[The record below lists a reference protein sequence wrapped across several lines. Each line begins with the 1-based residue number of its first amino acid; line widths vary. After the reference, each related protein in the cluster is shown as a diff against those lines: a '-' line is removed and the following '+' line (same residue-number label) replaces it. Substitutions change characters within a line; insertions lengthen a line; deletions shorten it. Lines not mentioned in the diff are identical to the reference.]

1 MESEDE
7 REAARRRRRRRARDR
22 HSKSTLKASRRHRK
36 ERLQPW
42 FHRWERGAAEAH
54 AAARRKEKR
63 RLRRAM
69 EELRVTHQTQQLT
82 RALGG
87 WQSAVRDVE
96 RRRRRRK
103 LAAPDVSASGSELG
117 VIRTRSPNR
126 VVHRSVAS
134 ALSPQLV
141 RRRAA
146 SSDDDL
152 LEVTGGV
159 SMERVASLLS
169 RVAGEVR
176 AERRGIVAGT
186 GEPLAD
192 VLEGCAAEA
201 AAACATE
208 RQLRSRLSELEEQ
221 LSAEARRYQ
230 AERAARI
237 AMEAGRDELIAQAD
251 DRAADAEA
259 LYTMVQGGVE
269 LQGEKAEATRTR
281 AARLAAAAER
291 KVGAATRRAD
301 ELEEKL
307 RLAEMELAKR
317 GGGKDAAK
325 LRSQLEQVRTE
336 SLGLRKR
343 LAESEQAGTVLRG
356 EKEALER
363 KLKLSSLSQTAQRHW
378 SEQQQADRSVSGL
391 LGPAGAN
398 GSRRGSASSMRT
410 DFSGSAVLSSRPPPP
425 PRQSRSQPE
434 PEPEPE
440 PDPDPDPEPE
450 SQPPIVET
458 VLREEARERGF
469 AETEPE
475 REPETEP
482 EPS

>member
-1 MESEDE
+1 M
-7 REAARRRRRRRARDR
+7 
-22 HSKSTLKASRRHRK
+22 
-36 ERLQPW
+36 
-42 FHRWERGAAEAH
+42 
-54 AAARRKEKR
+54 
-63 RLRRAM
+63 
-69 EELRVTHQTQQLT
+69 
-82 RALGG
+82 
-87 WQSAVRDVE
+87 
-96 RRRRRRK
+96 
-103 LAAPDVSASGSELG
+103 
-117 VIRTRSPNR
+117 
-126 VVHRSVAS
+126 
-134 ALSPQLV
+134 
-141 RRRAA
+141 
-146 SSDDDL
+146 
-152 LEVTGGV
+152 
-159 SMERVASLLS
+159 
-169 RVAGEVR
+169 
-176 AERRGIVAGT
+176 
-186 GEPLAD
+186 
-192 VLEGCAAEA
+192 
-201 AAACATE
+201 TE
-208 RQLRSRLSELEEQ
+208 RMT
-221 LSAEARRYQ
+221 
-230 AERAARI
+230 

>member
-1 MESEDE
+1 
-7 REAARRRRRRRARDR
+7 
-22 HSKSTLKASRRHRK
+22 
-36 ERLQPW
+36 
-42 FHRWERGAAEAH
+42 
-54 AAARRKEKR
+54 
-63 RLRRAM
+63 
-69 EELRVTHQTQQLT
+69 
-82 RALGG
+82 
-87 WQSAVRDVE
+87 
-96 RRRRRRK
+96 
-103 LAAPDVSASGSELG
+103 
-117 VIRTRSPNR
+117 
-126 VVHRSVAS
+126 VHRSVAS

-146 SSDDDL
+146 SSDDEL

-159 SMERVASLLS
+159 SMERAASLLS

-378 SEQQQADRSVSGL
+378 SEQQQADRSVSGFAL
-391 LGPAGAN
+391 LGPAGAS
-398 GSRRGSASSMRT
+398 GSRRSSASSM
-410 DFSGSAVLSSRPPPP
+410 SSRPPPP
-425 PRQSRSQPE
+425 PRAGVSAPPVTPPRAQSRSEPE

-440 PDPDPDPEPE
+440 PDPDPDPDPEPE
-450 SQPPIVET
+450 SQPQPRSEPSASVET
-458 VLREEARERGF
+458 VLRQEAQERGF
-469 AETEPE
+469 AKT
-475 REPETEP
+475 ETEP
-482 EPS
+482 EPSRG